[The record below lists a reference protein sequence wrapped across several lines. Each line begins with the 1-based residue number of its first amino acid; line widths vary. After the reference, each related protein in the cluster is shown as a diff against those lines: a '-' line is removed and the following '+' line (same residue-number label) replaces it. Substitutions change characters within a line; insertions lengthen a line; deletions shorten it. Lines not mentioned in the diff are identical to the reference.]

1 MASMKKF
8 IALLV
13 VLVLLTGC
21 AAGPRTVDLSESFN
35 KTNPLRIVERKRIS
49 AYKILNKSE
58 STPNQSSGVFSTSYN
73 GIGTAI
79 KTKETVEEDL
89 RNFIN
94 KSFEVDGTTDKV
106 LIVTLL
112 KADSYWVLDTL
123 EKLPFVGLLT
133 AAADREFGLNLRV
146 RFEIEQSG
154 KVVNSYLVD
163 EKITVKASA
172 ATDAALKDSY
182 KKLISEY
189 RAIFFPDLENNFV
202 LRYF

>member
-1 MASMKKF
+1 MKKF

>member
-1 MASMKKF
+1 MSKF
-8 IALLV
+8 TVLFA

-35 KTNPLRIVERKRIS
+35 KTNPLRIEERKRIS
-49 AYKILNKSE
+49 AYKILHKPE
-58 STPNQSSGVFSTSYN
+58 SSSAQSSGVFSTSYN

-89 RNFIN
+89 KNFID
-94 KSFEVDGTTDKV
+94 KSFEVDVTSDRV
-106 LIVTLL
+106 LIITLL

-123 EKLPFVGLLT
+123 EKLPFIGLLT
-133 AAADREFGLNLRV
+133 VAADREFGLNLRV

-154 KVVNSYLVD
+154 KVVNSYVVD
-163 EKITVKASA
+163 EKITVKGSA
-172 ATDAALKDSY
+172 ATDAAMKDTY

-189 RAIFFPDLENNFV
+189 RSTFFPDLEKNFV